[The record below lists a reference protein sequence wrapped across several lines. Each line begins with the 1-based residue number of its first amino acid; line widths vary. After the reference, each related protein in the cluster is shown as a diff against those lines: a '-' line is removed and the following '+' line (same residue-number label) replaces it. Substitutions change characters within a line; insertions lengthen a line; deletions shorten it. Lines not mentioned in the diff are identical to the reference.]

1 MPWTKIYSNR
11 TEFEKA
17 LKDNPDLRG
26 ITYREAI
33 REATSQLLSSDP
45 SVFVIGEGVD
55 DAGGVFGTTK
65 GLHEEFG
72 TKRVMDSP
80 LSENGITGIA
90 VGAAAA
96 GMRPIL
102 VHMRVDFLP
111 LSIDQIM
118 NHAAKWHY
126 MFGGNVSVPVVIRSI
141 IGRGWGSAAQHSQSL
156 QAMFMNIPGLKVIM
170 PATPFDAKGM
180 LISAVKDG
188 NPVVMIEHRWLYEHV
203 GYVPKEMY
211 QVPLGRAIVRRI
223 GADVTIAAVS
233 HMVHESMQAAEA
245 LEAEGIGCEVIDL
258 RTLKPLDAESVA
270 ASVEKTG
277 RLIVAD
283 TGWRDAG
290 AGAEVIARVAEAGLL
305 LKAPAVR
312 VNLPEAPT
320 PASPAL
326 EKAYY
331 PGKNEIIEAVRKV
344 SSYGKAAAER
354 LDHSPVL

>member
-90 VGAAAA
+90 VG
-96 GMRPIL
+96 
-102 VHMRVDFLP
+102 
-111 LSIDQIM
+111 
-118 NHAAKWHY
+118 
-126 MFGGNVSVPVVIRSI
+126 
-141 IGRGWGSAAQHSQSL
+141 SAAQHSQSL

-203 GYVPKEMY
+203 GYVP
-211 QVPLGRAIVRRI
+211 
-223 GADVTIAAVS
+223 T
-233 HMVHESMQAAEA
+233 
-245 LEAEGIGCEVIDL
+245 
-258 RTLKPLDAESVA
+258 
-270 ASVEKTG
+270 
-277 RLIVAD
+277 
-283 TGWRDAG
+283 
-290 AGAEVIARVAEAGLL
+290 
-305 LKAPAVR
+305 
-312 VNLPEAPT
+312 
-320 PASPAL
+320 
-326 EKAYY
+326 
-331 PGKNEIIEAVRKV
+331 
-344 SSYGKAAAER
+344 
-354 LDHSPVL
+354 